1 MYFLQFKLLKP
12 LTEINNISITQFN
25 SISFTENQSCLGRW
39 IFINCYLWNSKIL
52 TSINKNNYIIMNV
65 LLSKFTTKHNT
76 APFSQIKIED
86 YFPAFQEGIALAKT
100 EIDAIVNNPE
110 APTFENTVVAMDFAG
125 DILDR
130 LSSVFFNLNSAETS
144 DEMQKI
150 AQEVS
155 PLLSEFGNDITLNA
169 ALFAKI
175 KTVYEQKENLNLT
188 PEQTTLLDKKY
199 KSFSR
204 NGANLPED
212 KKDQLREIDKELSKL
227 SLQFGENVLA
237 ETNAFEL
244 HLTDEK
250 DLAGLPEGT
259 IEAAR
264 LLAKEKEK
272 EGWIFTL
279 DHPSYVPFLTYAD
292 NRELRKKM
300 AIAFGARSFQN
311 NEFDNQENVLKI
323 AKLRFER
330 ANLLGYKTHAHF
342 VLEER
347 MAQSPEKVFT
357 FLNDLLAKAKPAAQ
371 KEFAELAAFAK
382 ELDGI
387 EQLEKWDG
395 AYYSEK
401 LKQQLFNLDDEKL
414 KPYFQLEK
422 VLDGAFTVAK
432 KLYGLTFTEVFD
444 IDKYHEEVTTYE
456 VTDAENNLVSIFY
469 ADFFPRKG
477 KRNGAWM
484 TSFKSQSK
492 KDGVNERPHISNVCN
507 FTKPTET
514 KPSLLTFNEVTT
526 LFHEFGHGL
535 HGMLANTTYP
545 SLSGTSVFW
554 DFVELPSQI
563 MENWCYE
570 PEALALFANHYET
583 GEIIPIEYVQKIKES
598 ASFQEGMATLRQL
611 SFGLLDMA
619 WHGQDPT
626 SITDLKTFE
635 TEQFANTQLY
645 PDVKE
650 NAMSTAFSHIFQ
662 GGYSSGYY
670 SYKWAEV
677 LDADAF
683 EYFQESGIFNVEVA
697 TKFKENVLSKGGTEH
712 PMILYKRFRGQEPK
726 PEALLKRAGLL

>member
-1 MYFLQFKLLKP
+1 MNILTQYFKTK
-12 LTEINNISITQFN
+12 FN
-25 SISFTENQSCLGRW
+25 S
-39 IFINCYLWNSKIL
+39 
-52 TSINKNNYIIMNV
+52 
-65 LLSKFTTKHNT
+65 
-76 APFSQIKIED
+76 APFSQIKNED
-86 YFPAFQEGIALAKT
+86 YLPAFQEGIALAKA
-100 EIDAIVNNPE
+100 EIDAIVNNSE
-110 APTFENTVVAMDFAG
+110 KPTFENTIETLAFSG
-125 DILDR
+125 NTLDR
-130 LSSVFFNLNSAETS
+130 ISSIFFNLNSAETS

-155 PLLSEFGNDITLNA
+155 PLLSEFGNDVRLNA
-169 ALFAKI
+169 DLFAKV
-175 KTVYEQKENLNLT
+175 KAVYEQKEALNLN

-204 NGANLPED
+204 NGANLFD
-212 KKDQLREIDKELSKL
+212 NKKTILREIDKELSKL

-237 ETNAFEL
+237 ETQAFQM

-259 IEAAR
+259 IEAAHA
-264 LLAKEKEK
+264 LAKSLEK

-279 DHPSYVPFLTYAD
+279 DYPSYIPFVTYSD

-300 AIAFGARSFQN
+300 AIAFGARAFQN
-311 NEFDNQENVLKI
+311 NEFDNQEIVLKI
-323 AKLRFER
+323 AKLRFDR
-330 ANLLGYKTHAHF
+330 AQVLGYATHAHF

-347 MAQSPEKVFT
+347 MAENPEKVKT
-357 FLNDLLAKAKPAAQ
+357 FSNDLLAKAKPSAQ
-371 KEFAELAAFAK
+371 KEFAELTAFAK
-382 ELDGI
+382 KLDGI
-387 EQLEKWDG
+387 DQLEKWDG

-401 LKQQLFNLDDEKL
+401 LKQQLFNLDDETL

-422 VLDGAFTVAK
+422 VLYGAFTIAQ
-432 KLYGLTFTEVFD
+432 KLYGITFKEIFD
-444 IDKYHEEVTTYE
+444 VDKYHEEVKTYE
-456 VTDAENNLVSIFY
+456 VKDEDNQLVAIFY

-484 TSFKSQSK
+484 TSFKSQYIL
-492 KDGVNERPHISNVCN
+492 DNINERPHISNVCN

-535 HGMLANTTYP
+535 HGILANTTYP
-545 SLSGTSVFW
+545 SLSGTSVYW

-570 PEALALFANHYET
+570 AEALALFAYHYQTNEM
-583 GEIIPIEYVQKIKES
+583 IPMELVQKIKES
-598 ASFQEGMATLRQL
+598 ASFQEGMATMRQL
-611 SFGLLDMA
+611 SFGLLDMG
-619 WHGQDPT
+619 WHGQDP
-626 SITDLKTFE
+626 SNIKDIKTFE
-635 TEQFANTQLY
+635 TEQFSATQLY
-645 PDVKE
+645 PEVKE

-683 EYFQESGIFNVEVA
+683 AYFQEKGIFNKEVA
-697 TKFKENVLSKGGTEH
+697 TKFKENILSKGGIEH
-712 PMILYKRFRGQEPK
+712 PMVLYKRFRGQEPK
-726 PEALLKRAGLL
+726 PDALLRRAGLAP

>member
-1 MYFLQFKLLKP
+1 M
-12 LTEINNISITQFN
+12 S
-25 SISFTENQSCLGRW
+25 
-39 IFINCYLWNSKIL
+39 IL
-52 TSINKNNYIIMNV
+52 TQYFN
-65 LLSKFTTKHNT
+65 TKHNT

-86 YFPAFQEGIALAKT
+86 YFPAFQEGITLAKA
-100 EIDAIVNNPE
+100 EIDAIVNNPD
-110 APTFENTVVAMDFAG
+110 APTFENTVVAMDFSG

-130 LSSVFFNLNSAETS
+130 LSSVFFNLNSAETN

-175 KTVYEQKENLNLT
+175 KAVYDQKETLNLN

-212 KKDQLREIDKELSKL
+212 KKDKLREIDKELSKL

-244 HLTDEK
+244 HLTDES

-264 LLAKEKEK
+264 LLAKSQEK

-279 DHPSYVPFLTYAD
+279 DHPSYIPFLTYAD

-347 MAQSPEKVFT
+347 MAQSPEKVFS

-371 KEFAELAAFAK
+371 KEFAELTAFAK
-382 ELDGI
+382 KLDGI

-422 VLDGAFTVAK
+422 VLDGAFTVAQ

-456 VTDAENNLVSIFY
+456 VRDTENNLISIFY

-484 TSFKSQSK
+484 TSFKSQYI

-598 ASFQEGMATLRQL
+598 ASFQEGLATLRQL

-626 SITDLKTFE
+626 NITDLKTFE

-683 EYFQESGIFNVEVA
+683 EYFQEKGIFNTEVA
-697 TKFKENVLSKGGTEH
+697 TKFKDNVLSKGGTEH